1 MDSNGS
7 SLKNF
12 NFEGMTTEEII
23 NKYESVLSTRENQ
36 LLSLTI
42 EIGNANSEINKL
54 SDEIEKYDKENEILL
69 NKINKIEKNIS
80 QELSNKEIM
89 FMRLQQKESEVEFL
103 QIQLDAL
110 IKGTNIKPSEEKKIV
125 KNEEGGFFSSAKNKM
140 RALKEKA
147 MGKIKKLDFSD
158 LINSNS
164 SSKEN
169 NKSDN
174 NNVEENNNNI
184 NKDEKNKKD
193 DEQHHEVK
201 EN

>member
-1 MDSNGS
+1 MEANGS

-54 SDEIEKYDKENEILL
+54 TDEIEKYDKENEILL

-80 QELSNKEIM
+80 QELSNKDIM

-110 IKGTNIKPSEEKKIV
+110 VKGTNIKPTEDKKIG

-140 RALKEKA
+140 KALKEKA
-147 MGKIKKLDFSD
+147 MGKIKKIDFSD
-158 LINSNS
+158 LLNNNSN
-164 SSKEN
+164 KTEKNDN
-169 NKSDN
+169 NKDD
-174 NNVEENNNNI
+174 
-184 NKDEKNKKD
+184 NKDIQKEKEEKG
-193 DEQHHEVK
+193 DEEK
-201 EN
+201 EK

>member
-1 MDSNGS
+1 MESNGS
-7 SLKNF
+7 SLKNV

-54 SDEIEKYDKENEILL
+54 TDEIEKYDKENEILL

-110 IKGTNIKPSEEKKIV
+110 IKGTNIKPTEEKKIV
-125 KNEEGGFFSSAKNKM
+125 KEEGGFFSSAKNKM
-140 RALKEKA
+140 KALKEKA
-147 MGKIKKLDFSD
+147 MGKIKKIDFSD

-164 SSKEN
+164 
-169 NKSDN
+169 NKKDSN
-174 NNVEENNNNI
+174 NNSNNNNAVENNNI
-184 NKDEKNKKD
+184 NNEEKNKKD
-193 DEQHHEVK
+193 EEKNNEIK

>member
-1 MDSNGS
+1 MEANGS

-54 SDEIEKYDKENEILL
+54 TDEIEKYDKENEILL

-80 QELSNKEIM
+80 QELSNKDIM

-110 IKGTNIKPSEEKKIV
+110 VKGTNIKPTEDKKIG

-140 RALKEKA
+140 KALKEKA
-147 MGKIKKLDFSD
+147 MGKIKKIDFSD
-158 LINSNS
+158 LLNNNSN
-164 SSKEN
+164 KTE
-169 NKSDN
+169 KKDN
-174 NNVEENNNNI
+174 NGDKDD
-184 NKDEKNKKD
+184 NKDIQKEKEEKG
-193 DEQHHEVK
+193 DEEK
-201 EN
+201 EK

>member
-1 MDSNGS
+1 MEANGS

-54 SDEIEKYDKENEILL
+54 TDEIEKYDKENELLL

-80 QELSNKEIM
+80 QELSNKDIM

-110 IKGTNIKPSEEKKIV
+110 VKGTNIKPTEDKKIG

-140 RALKEKA
+140 KALKEKA
-147 MGKIKKLDFSD
+147 MGKIKKIDFSD
-158 LINSNS
+158 LLNNNSN
-164 SSKEN
+164 KTEKN
-169 NKSDN
+169 DN
-174 NNVEENNNNI
+174 NGDKDD
-184 NKDEKNKKD
+184 NKDIQKEKEEKG
-193 DEQHHEVK
+193 DEEK
-201 EN
+201 EK

>member
-1 MDSNGS
+1 MEANGS

-54 SDEIEKYDKENEILL
+54 TDEIEKYDKENEILL

-80 QELSNKEIM
+80 QELSNKDIM

-110 IKGTNIKPSEEKKIV
+110 VKGTNIKPTEDKKIG

-140 RALKEKA
+140 KALKEKA
-147 MGKIKKLDFSD
+147 MGKIKKIDFSD
-158 LINSNS
+158 LLNNS
-164 SSKEN
+164 S
-169 NKSDN
+169 NKTEKNDN
-174 NNVEENNNNI
+174 NGDKDD
-184 NKDEKNKKD
+184 NKDIQKEKEEKG
-193 DEQHHEVK
+193 DEEK
-201 EN
+201 EK

>member
-1 MDSNGS
+1 MEANGS

-23 NKYESVLSTRENQ
+23 NKYESVLSNRENQ

-42 EIGNANSEINKL
+42 EIGNANSEINIL
-54 SDEIEKYDKENEILL
+54 TDEIEKYDKENEILL

-80 QELSNKEIM
+80 QELSNKDIM

-110 IKGTNIKPSEEKKIV
+110 VKGTNIKPTEDKKIG

-140 RALKEKA
+140 KALKEKA
-147 MGKIKKLDFSD
+147 MGKIKKIDFSD
-158 LINSNS
+158 LLNNNSN
-164 SSKEN
+164 KTEKN
-169 NKSDN
+169 DN
-174 NNVEENNNNI
+174 NGDKDD
-184 NKDEKNKKD
+184 NKDIQKEKEEKG
-193 DEQHHEVK
+193 DEEK
-201 EN
+201 EK

>member
-1 MDSNGS
+1 MEVNGS

-54 SDEIEKYDKENEILL
+54 TDEIEQYDKENELLL
-69 NKINKIEKNIS
+69 NKINKIEKNIA
-80 QELSNKEIM
+80 QELNNKEIM

-110 IKGTNIKPSEEKKIV
+110 VKGTNIKPTEEKKIV
-125 KNEEGGFFSSAKNKM
+125 KNEESGFFSSAKNKM
-140 RALKEKA
+140 KALKEKA
-147 MGKIKKLDFSD
+147 MGKIKKIDFSD

-164 SSKEN
+164 NSNTNEN
-169 NKSDN
+169 NSNENDN
-174 NNVEENNNNI
+174 NNENNI
-184 NKDEKNKKD
+184 VNKEEKDN
-193 DEQHHEVK
+193 EIK
-201 EN
+201 EK

>member
-1 MDSNGS
+1 MEANGS

-54 SDEIEKYDKENEILL
+54 TDVIEKYDKENEILL

-80 QELSNKEIM
+80 QELSNKDIM

-110 IKGTNIKPSEEKKIV
+110 VKGTNIKPTEDKKIG

-140 RALKEKA
+140 KALKEKA
-147 MGKIKKLDFSD
+147 MGKIKKIDFSD
-158 LINSNS
+158 LLNNNSN
-164 SSKEN
+164 KTEKN
-169 NKSDN
+169 DN
-174 NNVEENNNNI
+174 NGDKDD
-184 NKDEKNKKD
+184 NKDIQKEKEEKG
-193 DEQHHEVK
+193 DEEK
-201 EN
+201 EK

>member
-1 MDSNGS
+1 MEVNGS

-36 LLSLTI
+36 VLSLTI

-54 SDEIEKYDKENEILL
+54 TDEIEKYDKENAILL

-80 QELSNKEIM
+80 QELNNKDIM

-110 IKGTNIKPSEEKKIV
+110 IKGTNIKPSEEKKII
-125 KNEEGGFFSSAKNKM
+125 KNEDSGFFSTAKNKM
-140 RALKEKA
+140 KALKEKA
-147 MGKIKKLDFSD
+147 MGKIKKIDFSD
-158 LINSNS
+158 LM
-164 SSKEN
+164 N
-169 NKSDN
+169 N
-174 NNVEENNNNI
+174 NNNNI
-184 NKDEKNKKD
+184 ENNIDGDNLKKNK
-193 DEQHHEVK
+193 ESNNE
-201 EN
+201 E

>member
-1 MDSNGS
+1 MEVNGS

-54 SDEIEKYDKENEILL
+54 TDEIEQYDKENELLL
-69 NKINKIEKNIS
+69 NKINKIEKNIA
-80 QELSNKEIM
+80 QELNNKEIM

-110 IKGTNIKPSEEKKIV
+110 VKGTNIKPTEEKKIV
-125 KNEEGGFFSSAKNKM
+125 KNEESGFFSSAKNKM
-140 RALKEKA
+140 KALKEKA
-147 MGKIKKLDFSD
+147 MGKIKKIDFSD
-158 LINSNS
+158 LINSNPNS
-164 SSKEN
+164 NTNEN
-169 NKSDN
+169 NSNENDN
-174 NNVEENNNNI
+174 NNENNI
-184 NKDEKNKKD
+184 VNKEEKDN
-193 DEQHHEVK
+193 EIK
-201 EN
+201 EK

>member
-1 MDSNGS
+1 MEANGS

-54 SDEIEKYDKENEILL
+54 TDEIEQYDKENELLL
-69 NKINKIEKNIS
+69 NKINKIEKNIA
-80 QELSNKEIM
+80 QELNNKEIM
-89 FMRLQQKESEVEFL
+89 FMRLQQKESEIEFL

-110 IKGTNIKPSEEKKIV
+110 VKGTNIKPTEEKKIV
-125 KNEEGGFFSSAKNKM
+125 KNEESGFFSSAKNKM
-140 RALKEKA
+140 KALKEKA
-147 MGKIKKLDFSD
+147 MGKIKKIDFSD

-164 SSKEN
+164 NSNTNEN
-169 NKSDN
+169 NSNENDN
-174 NNVEENNNNI
+174 NNENNI
-184 NKDEKNKKD
+184 VNKEEKDN
-193 DEQHHEVK
+193 EIK
-201 EN
+201 EK

>member
-1 MDSNGS
+1 MEANGS

-54 SDEIEKYDKENEILL
+54 TDEIEKYDKENEILL

-80 QELSNKEIM
+80 QELSNKDIM

-110 IKGTNIKPSEEKKIV
+110 VKGTNIKPTEDKKIG

-140 RALKEKA
+140 KALKEKA
-147 MGKIKKLDFSD
+147 MGKIKKIDFSD
-158 LINSNS
+158 LLNNNSN
-164 SSKEN
+164 KTEKN
-169 NKSDN
+169 DN
-174 NNVEENNNNI
+174 NGDKDE
-184 NKDEKNKKD
+184 NKDIQKEKEEKG
-193 DEQHHEVK
+193 DEEK
-201 EN
+201 EK

>member
-1 MDSNGS
+1 MEANGC

-54 SDEIEKYDKENEILL
+54 TDEIEKYDKENEILL

-80 QELSNKEIM
+80 QELSNKDIM

-110 IKGTNIKPSEEKKIV
+110 VKGTNIKPTEDKKIG

-140 RALKEKA
+140 KALKEKA
-147 MGKIKKLDFSD
+147 MGKIKKIDFSD
-158 LINSNS
+158 LLNNNSN
-164 SSKEN
+164 KTEKN
-169 NKSDN
+169 DN
-174 NNVEENNNNI
+174 NGDKDD
-184 NKDEKNKKD
+184 NKDIQKEKEEKG
-193 DEQHHEVK
+193 DEEK
-201 EN
+201 EK

>member
-1 MDSNGS
+1 MEANDS

-54 SDEIEKYDKENEILL
+54 TDEIEKYDKENEILL

-80 QELSNKEIM
+80 QELSNKDIM

-110 IKGTNIKPSEEKKIV
+110 VKGTNIKPTEDKKIG

-140 RALKEKA
+140 KALKEKA
-147 MGKIKKLDFSD
+147 MGKIKKIDFSD
-158 LINSNS
+158 LLNNNSN
-164 SSKEN
+164 KTEKN
-169 NKSDN
+169 DN
-174 NNVEENNNNI
+174 NGDKDD
-184 NKDEKNKKD
+184 NKDIQKEKEEKG
-193 DEQHHEVK
+193 DEEK
-201 EN
+201 EK